1 MVKGEEKVVVVKRKP
16 SKKRHFW
23 CYRDEIIQVKGNPQK
38 GDVVSVYEGEK
49 FIGKGF
55 WNPASSVRLRI
66 FSPEGEDFDVPFL
79 KKRILTA
86 YQHRKAL
93 LPEEEDFR
101 LVYGESDSLPGVV
114 IDKYQNCFVLQTYS
128 YGADLRK
135 DKIIK
140 ALCEIFPVQ
149 GVFEKNDFSGRTVE
163 GLERKEGLLYG
174 EIPEEVIISEN
185 GAKFYVNIKEGQK
198 TGYYFDQRLTRRRVR
213 EMSAGK
219 EVLDVFTYTG
229 SFSINACLGGAKS
242 SLGIDGS
249 QWALNLARKN
259 AELNKVSD
267 RCQFLLGNAFNLL
280 RELYRAR
287 RRFDIVVLDP
297 PPFIKTL
304 KDKEDGFRGYR
315 DINLQAMRL
324 LRSGGILFTS
334 TCSHYFFWQDFLE
347 CLVSAAEDAQ
357 RDFRIIGRLTQGP
370 DHPIILSMP
379 ESEYLRC
386 FILEVY

>member
-1 MVKGEEKVVVVKRKP
+1 MEKVVVVKRKP

-23 CYRDEIIQVKGNPQK
+23 CYKDEIIQIKGNLEK
-38 GDVVSVYEGEK
+38 GDVVRIYEGEK
-49 FIGKGF
+49 FIGTGF
-55 WNPASSVRLRI
+55 WNPDSAIRIRI

-79 KKRILTA
+79 KKRIKNA
-86 YQHRKAL
+86 YQYRKNF

-114 IDKYQNCFVLQTYS
+114 IDKYRDCFVLQTYS

-135 DKIIK
+135 NKIVQ
-140 ALCEIFPVQ
+140 ALCELFPVR

-163 GLERKEGLLYG
+163 GLERKESLLYG
-174 EIPEEVIISEN
+174 EIPEDLIISEN

-198 TGYYFDQRLTRRRVR
+198 TGYYFDQRLTRRKVR
-213 EMSAGK
+213 EISADK

-249 QWALNLARKN
+249 QLALDLAKRN
-259 AELNKVSD
+259 AELNGVSE
-267 RCQFLLGNAFNLL
+267 RCQFVLGNAFHLL
-280 RELYRAR
+280 REFYRER
-287 RRFDIVVLDP
+287 RRFDIIVLDP
-297 PPFIKTL
+297 PPFIKSL
-304 KDKEDGFRGYR
+304 KDKKEGFRGYR
-315 DINLQAMRL
+315 DINFQAMRL
-324 LRSGGILFTS
+324 LRPNGILVS
-334 TCSHYFFWQDFLE
+334 CTCSHYFFWQDFLE
-347 CLVSAAEDAQ
+347 CLVSAAEEAN

-386 FILEVY
+386 FLLEVY